1 MNTILPDNEMDPQ
14 KYDFQEEKDL
24 GTNTLLS
31 VMLLNDKELIVTAE
45 SDVNGHVYCLRD
57 LSFNWSIKFILIG
70 YLGFGASIFS
80 I

>member
-57 LSFNWSIKFILIG
+57 
-70 YLGFGASIFS
+70 
-80 I
+80 